1 MSTCTVTNVANATVA
16 ATATITVAA
25 GTEPAAGPGLTAPV
39 PRGGSEV
46 RVRDRVRDGLAVIAF
61 SAVTSVGLAAAFGL
75 LISVLG
81 S

>member
-16 ATATITVAA
+16 ATATITVVA
-25 GTEPAAGPGLTAPV
+25 GTEPAGGSGLTTPT
-39 PRGGSEV
+39 PRGSSEV

-61 SAVTSVGLAAAFGL
+61 SAVTSVGLAATFGL